1 MLLSGKVQYILVLA
15 DSLLNPPHTMLNHS
29 SSIIMSA
36 KRIKVISG
44 KEFKRYL
51 MVSEFI
57 KLEAAASP

>member
-1 MLLSGKVQYILVLA
+1 
-15 DSLLNPPHTMLNHS
+15 MLNHS

-57 KLEAAASP
+57 KLEAAASPWTYAA